1 MSSSSST
8 SNAIPGAVSRRSVPG
23 CNSPGNAGGGGSGAL
38 AADPP
43 SSEITMEVNGNV
55 FVLADSV
62 RPALSQFLKQRES
75 TRNLLK
81 RKRNDGTALIP
92 ESAAA
97 YGFMSKKKGRWSV
110 AESKNNAAKLFVSR
124 DWINANLNV
133 NENAAEPAPILQ
145 AAGNVSELHGTERA
159 DSPLHDA
166 DSAARADSPL
176 HNDKDLEDA
185 RADSPL
191 PNDEDLE
198 DAPPLVVLSDNEK
211 FRDAEGRI
219 LDVEMRGAR
228 SADGLFFYARDVAV
242 KMLQQYPQRLSDK
255 FGGCWQAGKG
265 EDHQYFKRNGHRALF
280 LNYGG
285 FIRSMFSSRSPFAV
299 EFCKQSLTILFTF
312 YHGNTEERTQLAK
325 KLLGIEKAR
334 TFFHHLYPTKTSAV
348 YMINLGT
355 VGKLRETMGITN
367 PNLAD
372 DVLVVKVGFT
382 DDIRDR
388 LKTHKNDFG
397 AIEGAELVFHKA
409 IIIDKTQLSGCE
421 NDVKRAL
428 GRHLNWHLTFS
439 GVEKLCDGQRR
450 RPDKTRTEIFGI
462 PPAELR
468 DIEKQF
474 ENLQK
479 VHGADYSLMATQY
492 DSLKLAMDQMKELH
506 AAQIRE
512 KEVEINALRKEL
524 ELETGRLKDQLAEQQ
539 VRSTLEKENIQLQQ
553 ENLYLKKA
561 AAMSEQL
568 EQLRIALAT
577 KQ

>member
-8 SNAIPGAVSRRSVPG
+8 SSAIPVAVSRRSVPG
-23 CNSPGNAGGGGSGAL
+23 GNSPGNAGGGGSGAL
-38 AADPP
+38 APDPP
-43 SSEITMEVNGNV
+43 SSENTMEVNGNV

-110 AESKNNAAKLFVSR
+110 SESKNKAAKLFVSH
-124 DWINANLNV
+124 DWINENLNA

-176 HNDKDLEDA
+176 HD
-185 RADSPL
+185 
-191 PNDEDLE
+191 DEDLE
-198 DAPPLVVLSDNEK
+198 DAPPLVVLSDDKK

-242 KMLQQYPQRLSDK
+242 KMLQQLPKRLTNK
-255 FGGCWQAGKG
+255 LGGGKG
-265 EDHQYFKRNGHRALF
+265 DDHQYFKRNGHRALF

-299 EFCKQSLTILFTF
+299 EFCKQSLNILFTF
-312 YHGNTEERTQLAK
+312 YHGNTEEQTQLAK

-334 TFFHHLYPTKTSAV
+334 TFFNHLYPAKTAAV

-397 AIEGAELVFHKA
+397 AIEGAEPVFHKA
-409 IIIDKTQLSGCE
+409 IIIDKTQLSDCE

-524 ELETGRLKDQLAEQQ
+524 DHEQARLALETGRLKEQLAEQQ
-539 VRSTLEKENIQLQQ
+539 VRATLEKENIQLKQ